1 MSRLPSTRP
10 KFQQNFKPWAGNLV
24 WLVMSPIYIWANHR
38 FFFEKYPMV
47 GLGIDVLFCLV
58 FLWSL
63 RMLSAR
69 TFGQS
74 VEKRALRK
82 LVSHLGK
89 DVVQTNVP
97 LTNGGDADA
106 LIRNGHVNANIEI
119 KSVTQISRIRRVHI
133 EQARKAGRQ
142 LQSMPVVWLPRG
154 IEEQGGEVSG
164 VRVYSGGVRGLCRFL
179 GV

>member
-1 MSRLPSTRP
+1 MSRFPSTRP
-10 KFQQNFKPWAGNLV
+10 KFQSNFKPWTGNLV
-24 WLVMSPIYIWANHR
+24 WMLISPIYIWANHH
-38 FFFEKYPMV
+38 FFFQKNPTAA
-47 GLGIDVLFCLV
+47 LAADVFFCLV
-58 FLWSL
+58 FLWNL
-63 RMLSAR
+63 RSLSAR

-97 LTNGGDADA
+97 LPTGGDADA

-119 KSVTQISRIRRVHI
+119 KSVTQLSRVRRAHI
-133 EQARKAGRQ
+133 EQAWQAGRQ
-142 LQSMPVVWLPRG
+142 LHSMPVVWLPQG
-154 IEEQGGEVSG
+154 VEEQGGEVSG
-164 VRVYSGGVRGLCRFL
+164 VRVYSGSVRGLCRFL